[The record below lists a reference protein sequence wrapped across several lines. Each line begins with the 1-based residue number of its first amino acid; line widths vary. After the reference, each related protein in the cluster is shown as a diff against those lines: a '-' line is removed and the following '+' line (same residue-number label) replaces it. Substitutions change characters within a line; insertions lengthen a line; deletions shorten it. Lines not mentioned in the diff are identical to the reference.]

1 MAGPRPSMPDGASS
15 LAGVTTALPALL
27 DPQHLVA
34 TYGLLGLALIVFAET
49 GLLVG
54 FFLPGDSLLFLA
66 GFAAA
71 GGIAHVSF
79 PPVAVVCAVVVVAAI
94 AGAQTGFFL
103 GRSAGPALFARPDSR
118 LFKRSNVEKA
128 EAAFERFGPA
138 KAVVLARFVPVVRT
152 FLNPVAGVLEMP
164 PRAFLLWNVVGGIV
178 WGTGVTL
185 LGYFLG
191 DVPVVRKHV
200 ELFIVGVVAV
210 SLAPIAVELVRAR
223 GRARG

>member
-1 MAGPRPSMPDGASS
+1 M
-15 LAGVTTALPALL
+15 TTALPALL

-49 GLLVG
+49 GLLIG

-71 GGIAHVSF
+71 GGIKGVSF
-79 PPVAVVCAVVVVAAI
+79 PPVALVCAVVVVAAI
-94 AGAQTGFFL
+94 AGAQTGFFI
-103 GRSAGPALFARPDSR
+103 GRGAGPALFDRPDSR
-118 LFKRSNVEKA
+118 LFKRANVVKA
-128 EAAFERFGPA
+128 EHAFERFGPT

-164 PRAFLLWNVVGGIV
+164 PRTFLIWNIAGGVV

-191 DVPVVRKHV
+191 DVGVVRKHI
-200 ELFIVGVVAV
+200 ELFILAVVAV
-210 SLAPIAVELVRAR
+210 SLLPIVVELLRAR
-223 GRARG
+223 RR